1 MTKLSIGKSRF
12 GIVVSFLNLM
22 KNIPLRAK
30 LKMKRITAGIIDQM
44 SMYVTIKAYD
54 VSLNMTLARKNGV
67 NLRKRSQEFF
77 ILRMVL
83 SWSDR
88 RGEIFIS
95 YIVLTILSRE
105 KIIDAIG
112 REGRQA
118 TLPR

>member
-1 MTKLSIGKSRF
+1 
-12 GIVVSFLNLM
+12 M
-22 KNIPLRAK
+22 KNSPLSAK
-30 LKMKRITAGIIDQM
+30 LNRKRIAAGIIAQM
-44 SMYVTIKAYD
+44 SMYVTMKAYD
-54 VSLNMTLARKNGV
+54 VNLNMTLARKNGV

-77 ILRMVL
+77 MLIMVL

-88 RGEIFIS
+88 RGEMFIS

-118 TLPR
+118 TRPR